1 MTTTPPGGTPAPR
14 GRRLARLGPT
24 ALSAVA
30 VLISVV
36 ALVVAVLAYARGNGD
51 STRAVRPAAETTT
64 ATPSAA
70 GTTAPAAATTDPV
83 SEAEPTAGDE
93 LSGTDAPLP
102 SGGAPYAVVKQD
114 VRVTLAGGAGV
125 QRTIDLDQPLVN
137 ADSTR
142 TDVTYSTYHDPAQFE
157 FGTEKVAQARSR
169 DVTPDECA
177 SSIQLSPAD
186 REVELSQDLVLCTVT
201 NGVGAVNEPSRPKMA
216 RIVVNSVGPDKTA
229 TLTITTW
236 EIPR

>member
-1 MTTTPPGGTPAPR
+1 MTTTPPGGAPAPR

-24 ALSAVA
+24 ALSATA
-30 VLISVV
+30 VLVSVV
-36 ALVVAVLAYARGNGD
+36 ALVVAVLAYARGSDGPAQ
-51 STRAVRPAAETTT
+51 AVRPATQAT
-64 ATPSAA
+64 AAPGAA
-70 GTTAPAAATTDPV
+70 GTTPPAATTDP
-83 SEAEPTAGDE
+83 AFEPEPADGDE

-102 SGGAPYAVVKQD
+102 SGGAPYTVVKQD

-157 FGTEKVAQARSR
+157 FGTEKVAQARAR

-177 SSIQLSPAD
+177 SNIQLSPAD

-216 RIVVNSVGPDKTA
+216 RIVVNSVGPDNTA

>member
-1 MTTTPPGGTPAPR
+1 MTTSPGGTPARR
-14 GRRLARLGPT
+14 GRRLPRLAPG

-36 ALVVAVLAYARGNGD
+36 ALVVALLAYARGSDD
-51 STRAVRPAAETTT
+51 STQAVRPATAEATPTPTAAAASTAASTDDPAAET
-64 ATPSAA
+64 
-70 GTTAPAAATTDPV
+70 
-83 SEAEPTAGDE
+83 EPTDDE
-93 LSGTDAPLP
+93 LQGTDAPLP
-102 SGGAPYAVVKQD
+102 SGGAPYTVVKQD
-114 VRVTLAGGAGV
+114 VRITLAGGAGI

-142 TDVTYSTYHDPAQFE
+142 TDVTFSTYHDPAQLE
-157 FGTEKVAQARSR
+157 FGTDKVAQARTR

-177 SSIQLSPAD
+177 SNIQLSPTD

-216 RIVVNSVGPDKTA
+216 RLVVNSIGPDNTA
-229 TLTITTW
+229 TLTITSW

>member
-1 MTTTPPGGTPAPR
+1 MTTSPGGTPAPR
-14 GRRLARLGPT
+14 GRRRARLTPT
-24 ALSAVA
+24 ALSGLA

-36 ALVVAVLAYARGNGD
+36 ALVVAVLAYARGSDG
-51 STRAVRPAAETTT
+51 PAAAVLPAATATT
-64 ATPSAA
+64 AAPGGTDTA
-70 GTTAPAAATTDPV
+70 TTAPAP
-83 SEAEPTAGDE
+83 SAEPAGGTEPAGGDE

-102 SGGAPYAVVKQD
+102 SGGAPYTVVKQD

-125 QRTIDLDQPLVN
+125 QRAIDLDQPLVN

-142 TDVTYSTYHDPAQFE
+142 TDVTFSTYHDPAQLE
-157 FGTEKVAQARSR
+157 FGTDQVAQARSR

-177 SSIQLSPAD
+177 SNIQLSPTD

-216 RIVVNSVGPDKTA
+216 RIVVNSIGPDNTA
-229 TLTITTW
+229 TLTITSW

>member
-1 MTTTPPGGTPAPR
+1 M
-14 GRRLARLGPT
+14 
-24 ALSAVA
+24 
-30 VLISVV
+30 
-36 ALVVAVLAYARGNGD
+36 
-51 STRAVRPAAETTT
+51 
-64 ATPSAA
+64 
-70 GTTAPAAATTDPV
+70 
-83 SEAEPTAGDE
+83 
-93 LSGTDAPLP
+93 
-102 SGGAPYAVVKQD
+102 VKQD

-157 FGTEKVAQARSR
+157 FGTEKVAQARAR

-177 SSIQLSPAD
+177 SNIQLSPAD

-216 RIVVNSVGPDKTA
+216 RIVVNSVGPDNTA